1 VSIVNSRALT
11 IQGEK
16 YLVPFAD
23 MFNYAPHKVT
33 CVWVAMAMGA
43 VFVRACA
50 RACVCVGGGEGD
62 ERIQTADSGPLNA
75 ALNRL
80 PLPPCLCKSCLLLQA
95 TRTADHGAHFLK
107 HHVLTSE
114 GMTVLADRD
123 TAAGRQLFEDYGDN
137 DNSM

>member
-1 VSIVNSRALT
+1 MVTRVRDPVSCPAPTHPPLNPLWPLIPSGLFTQTWFAWAVSIVNSRALT

-50 RACVCVGGGEGD
+50 RARVCVGGGGGAMSAF
-62 ERIQTADSGPLNA
+62 RRPIADPSM
-75 ALNRL
+75 
-80 PLPPCLCKSCLLLQA
+80 PP
-95 TRTADHGAHFLK
+95 
-107 HHVLTSE
+107 
-114 GMTVLADRD
+114 
-123 TAAGRQLFEDYGDN
+123 
-137 DNSM
+137 